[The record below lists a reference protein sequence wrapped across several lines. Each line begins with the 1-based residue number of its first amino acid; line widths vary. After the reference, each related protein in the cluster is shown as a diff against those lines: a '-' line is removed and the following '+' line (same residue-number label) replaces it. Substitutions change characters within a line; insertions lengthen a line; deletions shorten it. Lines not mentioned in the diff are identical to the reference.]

1 MLQIIYL
8 GVQPTPYTQYFLQHL
23 KKADDLTIRVF
34 FCKKIVSD
42 LPWKSKMLDPRDKV
56 FNKILGV
63 DWNIVKLAF
72 TDKTSLFYVVGYNDP
87 TKFLVM
93 LIRGFLNYPY
103 CYFTDSIKTEKT
115 PYHTL
120 KLLTLPIL
128 FRKVRAIFTTGEF
141 GIKLLRESRLCSE
154 NTRLINLPFFVPFPN
169 LNNKIEVGTPL
180 IFLCSGRLV
189 ERKGFDLVI
198 RAFEICKKDFDAQF
212 VLQIAGTGVLQEE
225 LRQQAQDAGL
235 EKEVLFLGWLE
246 PDEMTDVMKKSNV
259 FIHFVP
265 VHDPF
270 PVAVLEAMAAA
281 LPVIG
286 SNRAGSVVERVENGK
301 NGFIVEFDDLDGLVK
316 SIMNVINQPEMV
328 EKMSIES
335 RKTAE
340 KWPVEWAETIIKS
353 ALN

>member
-23 KKADDLTIRVF
+23 KKSGDLTIRVF
-34 FCKKIVSD
+34 FCKKAVSD
-42 LPWKSKMLDPRDKV
+42 LPWQTKMLDKQDKV
-56 FNKILGV
+56 FNKFCGV
-63 DWNIVKLAF
+63 DWKIVKLAF

-103 CYFTDSIKTEKT
+103 CYFTDSIKTERT
-115 PYHTL
+115 SYHAL
-120 KLLTLPIL
+120 KLITLPVL
-128 FRKVRAIFTTGEF
+128 FRRVRAILTTGEF
-141 GIKLLRESRLCSE
+141 GIKLLRDSKLCSK
-154 NTRLINLPFFVPFPN
+154 NTRLINLPFFVPFPS
-169 LNNKIEVGTPL
+169 LNNKIAVSSPL

-198 RAFEICKKDFDAQF
+198 RAFEICKKNFNAQF
-212 VLQIAGTGVLQEE
+212 ILHIAGTGVLQDE
-225 LRQQAQDAGL
+225 LQQQVEDAGL
-235 EKEVLFLGWLE
+235 QKEVLFLGWLE
-246 PDEMTDVMKKSNV
+246 PGEMTEIMKKSNV

-301 NGFIVEFDDLDGLVK
+301 NGFIVDFDDLDGLVN
-316 SIMNVINQPEMV
+316 SIMTFINQPSLV
-328 EKMSIES
+328 EKMSVES

-340 KWPVEWAETIIKS
+340 EWPVERAEAIIKS
-353 ALN
+353 VLN